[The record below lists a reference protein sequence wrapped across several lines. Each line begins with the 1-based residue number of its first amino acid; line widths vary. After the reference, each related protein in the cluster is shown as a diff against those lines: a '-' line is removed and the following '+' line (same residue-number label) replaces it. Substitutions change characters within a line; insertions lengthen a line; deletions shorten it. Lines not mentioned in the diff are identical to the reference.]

1 MAKSRSGIKAMR
13 THFQKLKRLLAA
25 ALWLLL
31 AGGAS
36 RALCQDVN
44 EYMVK
49 AAYLYNFAK
58 FVQWPDKAFGSKGM
72 IFTIGIIGNDPF
84 GNLLEQAVDGKMVD
98 GRSITIK
105 RFDGFDDSEIALIR
119 KCQILFIS
127 YSEKDRLPEIFN
139 ALQGAPV
146 LTVSEI
152 ERFPAKGG
160 MILFDQEGDR
170 ITLAINPGPAT
181 KAGLTLS
188 AQLMQVSK
196 IYTGE

>member
-1 MAKSRSGIKAMR
+1 MGINAK
-13 THFQKLKRLLAA
+13 KLKRLLAA
-25 ALWLLL
+25 ALWLLS

-36 RALCQDVN
+36 RALSQNLN
-44 EYMVK
+44 EYTVK
-49 AAYLYNFAK
+49 AAYLYNFIK
-58 FVQWPDKAFGSKGM
+58 FVHWPEKAFGAKGM
-72 IFTIGIIGNDPF
+72 VFNIGILGDDPF
-84 GNLLEQAVDGKMVD
+84 GDLLEQAVDGKMVD

-105 RFDGFDDSEIALIR
+105 RFDGFDDSKAGPIR

-152 ERFPAKGG
+152 ERFPAQGG
-160 MILFDQEGDR
+160 MILFDQEGNR
-170 ITLAINPGPAT
+170 ITLAINPGPAA

-196 IYTGE
+196 IYNGE

>member
-1 MAKSRSGIKAMR
+1 MR
-13 THFQKLKRLLAA
+13 THMKKIKRLLAA
-25 ALWLLL
+25 AVWLLF

-36 RALCQDVN
+36 RALSQDVN
-44 EYMVK
+44 EYTVK

-58 FVQWPDKAFGSKGM
+58 FVQWPDKAFGAKAM
-72 IFTIGIIGNDPF
+72 IFTIGILGTDPF
-84 GNLLEQAVDGKMVD
+84 GNLLEQAVDAKMVD

-105 RFDGFDDSEIALIR
+105 RFDGFDDSKTGSIR
-119 KCQILFIS
+119 KCQILFIC
-127 YSEKDRLPEIFN
+127 YSEKDRLPQILN
-139 ALQGAPV
+139 ALQGASV

-188 AQLMQVSK
+188 AKLLQVSK